1 MEKFKSRNEVRP
13 ELFTSEEIAES
24 NLRVGSM
31 CKTIQK
37 VIDVSAPLSLQQ
49 QNMLEIAMQSE
60 YNYDEDNPILTKDE
74 LAKFKR
80 HKKNSDSKENMIP

>member
-13 ELFTSEEIAES
+13 ELFTSEEMAES
-24 NLRVGSM
+24 NLRVGSR

-80 HKKNSDSKENMIP
+80 HKKNSDSKGNMIP